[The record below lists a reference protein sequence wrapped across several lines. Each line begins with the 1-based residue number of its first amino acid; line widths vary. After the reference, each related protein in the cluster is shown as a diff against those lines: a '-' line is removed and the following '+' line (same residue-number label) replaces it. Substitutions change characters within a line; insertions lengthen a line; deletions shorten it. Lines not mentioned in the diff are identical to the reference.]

1 MTTLPLISLILS
13 ILSASTH
20 AFDQVYEQP
29 VIGILTFPYTSSSLL
44 PLSSDQSVV
53 SNILNPSS
61 LKFASSRF
69 GEAPDGAVSYFDA
82 SYKQWLEEGGARV
95 APIPYDIDE
104 DELTELFSKINGVL
118 FTGGPATPETIPE
131 YFKTASKIYGL
142 VTESEDHVPLWGT
155 CLGFETISSI
165 VAEGGESVLGDFD
178 AEQISLPLMFTGA
191 ASESRVFGP
200 EMPQQIKDILWSQNV
215 TTNWHT
221 YGVGVDNFESLLSSE
236 LVATST
242 NFDRG
247 GLEFVSS
254 MEHISK
260 PVFAVQWHPESNQYD
275 TTDKAG
281 DDTPNRSAE
290 GVQAMNY
297 LSGWFVEEARKNDHS
312 FEDGDD
318 FKAHILS
325 SEGDGVVFDNWV
337 YWFEHS

>member
-29 VIGILTFPYTSSSLL
+29 VIGILTFPYNTSSSLL
-44 PLSSDQSVV
+44 PLSSDKSVV

-155 CLGFETISSI
+155 CLG
-165 VAEGGESVLGDFD
+165 EGG
-178 AEQISLPLMFTGA
+178 
-191 ASESRVFGP
+191 R
-200 EMPQQIKDILWSQNV
+200 
-215 TTNWHT
+215 
-221 YGVGVDNFESLLSSE
+221 GVNGSSE
-236 LVATST
+236 CNYNDVLKLV
-242 NFDRG
+242 
-247 GLEFVSS
+247 VSAN
-254 MEHISK
+254 
-260 PVFAVQWHPESNQYD
+260 PL
-275 TTDKAG
+275 
-281 DDTPNRSAE
+281 R
-290 GVQAMNY
+290 
-297 LSGWFVEEARKNDHS
+297 
-312 FEDGDD
+312 
-318 FKAHILS
+318 
-325 SEGDGVVFDNWV
+325 
-337 YWFEHS
+337 